1 MRTAIGSILTCSVC
15 VTILSLADPA
25 HAAGPDRDFIE
36 EARLLYQVVACGEGP
51 APALIAQPSEAGPEA
66 AIVTAHCRVQ
76 RQRVEQFRKRYVSRA
91 QPFLARWRPADVPA
105 HVIYPF
111 GGGDL
116 VSALITYPDAT
127 EITTISLEHA
137 GDPRRVEAL
146 RGRALRD
153 ALTRYRESVSGLL
166 RNHDSASE
174 KMRLVEGGPI
184 PGQLTFFLQGLVALD
199 YEPVS
204 LRYFRLQDDGSI
216 QYLSHE
222 DIAALADTRARK
234 KAKSWIDTDYSVAF
248 SNMELQFRRRGDDSA
263 PIRVHR
269 HIAANLNDDHFQGSP
284 VHAHLTAK
292 GKVAAMT
299 KAASYLLWN
308 PHFSEVRSYLLEHM
322 AFMVSDSTGVPPR
335 LARRAGFEQITFGTF
350 TGAFLPIEDKVGLA
364 AEFVAMWRQQPY
376 RKLSFRYGYPDSA
389 GNFHMM
395 ITRPRQQPAAGR

>member
-1 MRTAIGSILTCSVC
+1 MQTAIGSILTCSVC
-15 VTILSLADPA
+15 ITILSLARPA
-25 HAAGPDRDFIE
+25 QAASPEHDFIE

-51 APALIAQPSEAGPEA
+51 AHAMIAQPSDAG
-66 AIVTAHCRVQ
+66 IVAAHCRLQ
-76 RQRVEQFRKRYVSRA
+76 RQRVEQFRTRYVSRA
-91 QPFLARWRPADVPA
+91 QPFLARWRPADLPA
-105 HVIYPF
+105 HVVYPF

-137 GDPRRVEAL
+137 GDPRRVAAL

-153 ALTRYRESVSGLL
+153 ALTLYRESVSGLL

-184 PGQLTFFLQGLVALD
+184 PGQLAFFLQGLVALD

-216 QYLSHE
+216 AYLSQE
-222 DIAALADTRARK
+222 DIAALEDTRARK
-234 KAKSWIDTDYSVAF
+234 KAKNWVDTDYSVAF
-248 SNMELQFRRRGDDSA
+248 SNMELRFRRRGDAGA

-284 VHAHLTAK
+284 VHAHLLAK
-292 GKVAAMT
+292 GKLAAMT

-308 PHFSEVRSYLLEHM
+308 QHFSEVRSYLLDHM
-322 AFMVSDSTGVPPR
+322 VFMVSDSTGIPPR
-335 LARRAGFEQITFGTF
+335 LARRAGFEQITFGIF
-350 TGAFLPIEDKVGLA
+350 TGAFLPIEDKLGLG
-364 AEFVAMWRQQPY
+364 AEFVALWRQQPY
-376 RKLSFRYGYPDSA
+376 RKLTFRYGYPDSA

-395 ITRPRQQPAAGR
+395 ITRPRQQAAASQ